1 MTFVRF
7 DVPQAW
13 MPQKPADITTVDQ
26 LKSSPFWHPRGVAM
40 LRPTLNQN
48 LQMYFHRVQRIMPR
62 TCHPSIIHHEAHSII
77 HSVSSG
83 PGQLKLWGNAVA
95 KALFHAGTARLE
107 YTRTVSLLIH
117 DVLIELNLH
126 DWCAMRTLRIHLED
140 VATSTILKAW
150 SYFVTDPT
158 FTGLER
164 TTDSID
170 ATRNE
175 MFDAATFYGDLV
187 AIDVIPR
194 SLFNSVISGFLD
206 GLTSVSQCRM
216 LYLLLVRATF
226 HLASPIHSDYLLG
239 WRNRLL
245 FQRLPKLPMHDE
257 MVQRWIIVS
266 DRIVPFTCLAC

>member
-1 MTFVRF
+1 MTHTYDSLDTTLARDLATKKFSWFILPGRSMTFVRF

-13 MPQKPADITTVDQ
+13 MPQKPADIATVDQ
-26 LKSSPFWHPRGVAM
+26 SKSSAFWHPRGVPM
-40 LRPTLNQN
+40 LRPTLNQS

-83 PGQLKLWGNAVA
+83 PGQPKLWGNAVA
-95 KALFHAGTARLE
+95 KTLFHAGTARLE

-126 DWCAMRTLRIHLED
+126 DWCAMRALRMHLED

-150 SYFVTDPT
+150 SYFVPDPM

-164 TTDSID
+164 CTDSID

-175 MFDAATFYGDLV
+175 MFNAATFYGDLV

-194 SLFNSVISGFLD
+194 MSYALSPAGSSNISPRIPYTLGLFA
-206 GLTSVSQCRM
+206 GLAQQV
-216 LYLLLVRATF
+216 A
-226 HLASPIHSDYLLG
+226 
-239 WRNRLL
+239 
-245 FQRLPKLPMHDE
+245 LPKAT
-257 MVQRWIIVS
+257 Q
-266 DRIVPFTCLAC
+266 AAYA